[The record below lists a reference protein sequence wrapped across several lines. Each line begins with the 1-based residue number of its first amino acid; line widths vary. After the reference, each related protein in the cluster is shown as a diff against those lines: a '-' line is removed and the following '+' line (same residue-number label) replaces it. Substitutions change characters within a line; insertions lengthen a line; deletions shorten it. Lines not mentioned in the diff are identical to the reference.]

1 MTPTANEDAS
11 EGATPITDVE
21 EQFTS
26 EETDTPEEW
35 DEYWE
40 ITVEDVV
47 EQITEGDM
55 DNVPRNVEDL
65 RTLLINSNLEWVME
79 IEAEAF
85 MIDSADWDQ

>member
-1 MTPTANEDAS
+1 M
-11 EGATPITDVE
+11 
-21 EQFTS
+21 
-26 EETDTPEEW
+26 
-35 DEYWE
+35 
-40 ITVEDVV
+40 V